1 MKEAKGVFFIKN
13 WSKKKRKSLKTKE
26 KQSKIPRRA
35 TDCHAISSVS
45 NSTSL
50 FML

>member
-35 TDCHAISSVS
+35 TLELNFFIY
-45 NSTSL
+45 L
-50 FML
+50 

>member
-35 TDCHAISSVS
+35 TL
-45 NSTSL
+45 TSARL
-50 FML
+50 ETFNAGFVLA